1 LPLRNQQQEESKMRK
16 GLCLAVAIAAICL
29 LTGFAGIAGAAGG
42 TPTKVTIKHQS
53 IGFFGF
59 VKTDRPNKCSSGR
72 KVTLY
77 KMKGD
82 RPKPRLDVRLGSD
95 RAQANGDGYMWSIN
109 TNAHRGD
116 FYAKAAEIPGCAAD
130 LSRVVSL

>member
-1 LPLRNQQQEESKMRK
+1 MKRTTISIAL
-16 GLCLAVAIAAICL
+16 AIAAVCGL
-29 LTGFAGIAGAAGG
+29 MAFAGSAGAA
-42 TPTKVTIKHQS
+42 TATKVTIKHQS

-59 VKTDRPNKCSSGR
+59 VKSDKQKCANGR

-82 RPKPRLDVRLGSD
+82 NPKPRDDAKLGD
-95 RAQANGDGYMWSIN
+95 DIAQPNGDGYMWSIN

-116 FYAKAAEIPGCAAD
+116 FYARAKAIPGCD
-130 LSRVVSL
+130 QDISKVVSL